1 MKTKIIVFI
10 AVLLVIAVVVFQYQ
24 KNNKAKF
31 EAPRQDTPLI
41 GYTIKKNT
49 SLDAVISDLKYF
61 DFIKDEDS
69 FRYALEH
76 SEDNTPGNDN
86 ALRIGNNTID
96 REALYKISQS
106 MSTWEIASILLN
118 EGERSTCDHGC
129 PDSNFTPELLPG
141 GDLAPT
147 LEQKYSWVETYEDCV
162 EAVGAGHDGGQLSSE
177 QYYEHSGVRTCYS
190 PDGRL
195 FVEGQEGWTTE
206 PQP

>member
-1 MKTKIIVFI
+1 MKTKILVFI
-10 AVLLVIAVVVFQYQ
+10 AVLLFIVVAVIQYQ

-31 EAPRQDTPLI
+31 EAPRQNTPVI
-41 GYTIKKNT
+41 NYTIKKDT

-69 FRYALEH
+69 LRYALEN

-86 ALRIGNNTID
+86 SLKIGNNTID

-106 MSTWEIASILLN
+106 MSAWEISSILLN

-147 LEQKYSWVETYEDCV
+147 LEQKFSWIETYEDCV
-162 EAVGAGHDGGQLSSE
+162 EAVGTGHDGGQLSSE
-177 QYYEHSGVRTCYS
+177 QYYERTGIRTCYS

-195 FVEGQEGWTTE
+195 FVEGQEGWTAE

>member
-1 MKTKIIVFI
+1 MIIT
-10 AVLLVIAVVVFQYQ
+10 VLLVIAVAIIQYQ

-31 EAPRQDTPLI
+31 EAPRQDAPLI
-41 GYTIKKNT
+41 SYTIKKNT

-61 DFIKDEDS
+61 DFIKDEEA
-69 FRYALEH
+69 FRYALEN

-86 ALRIGNNTID
+86 SLRIGDNTID

-106 MSTWEIASILLN
+106 MSAWEISSILLN

-147 LEQKYSWVETYEDCV
+147 LEHKYSWVETYEDCV
-162 EAVGAGHDGGQLSSE
+162 EAVGHDGGQLSSE
-177 QYYEHSGVRTCYS
+177 QYYERTGIRNCFS

-195 FVEGQEGWTTE
+195 FVEGSEGWTTD

>member
-1 MKTKIIVFI
+1 MKTKILVFA
-10 AVLLVIAVVVFQYQ
+10 AVLLVIVVAVIQFQ

-31 EAPRQDTPLI
+31 EAPRQNTPVI
-41 GYTIKKNT
+41 SYIIKKNT

-61 DFIKDEDS
+61 DFIKDEKT

-86 ALRIGNNTID
+86 SLRIGNNTVD

-106 MSTWEIASILLN
+106 MSAWEIASILLN
-118 EGERSTCDHGC
+118 QGERSTCDHGC
-129 PDSNFTPELLPG
+129 PDSNFSPEFLPG

-147 LEQKYSWVETYEDCV
+147 LEQKYSWVETYDDCV
-162 EAVGAGHDGGQLSSE
+162 EAVGHDGGQLSSE
-177 QYYEHSGVRTCYS
+177 QYYERTGIRNCYS
-190 PDGRL
+190 PNGRY
-195 FVEGQEGWTTE
+195 FIQGQEGWTTQ